1 MTPKLRLDADD
12 LSPQLLF
19 SKTFHLECNPTRAIS
34 IVNNISLRRRQSGIN
49 DKPLF
54 LWEPDP
60 GVCSP
65 ENWKDCLE
73 AMKVV
78 DVISP
83 NVNEAAGFLGRTIDE
98 ELPFAELKEQV
109 EILANEYQS
118 RAAVFRCG
126 KYGCYVAT
134 KTVTKW
140 LPAYHQ
146 AGEKVIDPTGGGN
159 AFCGGFCAG
168 WVQSGGDFITASTYG
183 NIAAS
188 FVIEQFG
195 LPALEYTNGV
205 EKWNGDTI
213 EERTHRYTTLID
225 TSS

>member
-1 MTPKLRLDADD
+1 M
-12 LSPQLLF
+12 
-19 SKTFHLECNPTRAIS
+19 
-34 IVNNISLRRRQSGIN
+34 VNNISLRRRQNGIN

-54 LWEPDP
+54 LWEPVP

-65 ENWKDCLE
+65 EDWKGCLE

-98 ELPFAELKEQV
+98 ELPFAKFKKQV
-109 EILANEYQS
+109 EILAKEYQS
-118 RAAVFRCG
+118 GAAVFRCG
-126 KYGCYVAT
+126 KYGCYVAAKST
-134 KTVTKW
+134 LKW

-146 AGEKVIDPTGGGN
+146 TGEKVIDPTGGGN

-168 WVQSGGDFITASTYG
+168 WIQSGGDFITASIYG

-195 LPALEYTNGV
+195 LPTLEYTNGV

-213 EERTHRYTTLID
+213 EERKHKYTILTDI
-225 TSS
+225 SSS